1 MTKVRAE
8 LRIRYDAGERGPNGS
23 ASSHSRVAFNHCV
36 RTARGMF
43 RKRNYRQ
50 CAAMCNRYK
59 VASSQDI
66 VGGFNGEGFGKDWG
80 PSREGAVS
88 LEDK

>member
-1 MTKVRAE
+1 MERMTKVRVE
-8 LRIRYDAGERGPNGS
+8 LRIRYDAAPTRILVM
-23 ASSHSRVAFNHCV
+23 RVAFNHCV
-36 RTARGMF
+36 HTARGMF

-50 CAAMCNRYK
+50 FAAMCNRYK

-66 VGGFNGEGFGKDWG
+66 VAGIDGEGFGMDWG

>member
-1 MTKVRAE
+1 MERMTKVRVE
-8 LRIRYDAGERGPNGS
+8 LRIRYDAAPTRILVM
-23 ASSHSRVAFNHCV
+23 RVAFNHCV
-36 RTARGMF
+36 HTARGMF

-50 CAAMCNRYK
+50 FAAMCNRYK